1 MSLSTKQDQAVDKD
15 LYLHT
20 DISHA
25 TKAYARAFRTDAE
38 GDSHELRSGSI
49 GNIHTIAFQIVP
61 PHDFRAR
68 KALRQELLNRKTWEE
83 KQIDRET
90 AWQKVVTKKSS
101 DPMKDM
107 QAIEKIK
114 KQLGVI
120 DGKKLETEDAIRR
133 KTVEVETEDKM
144 FTEKMMAQHGE

>member
-1 MSLSTKQDQAVDKD
+1 
-15 LYLHT
+15 
-20 DISHA
+20 
-25 TKAYARAFRTDAE
+25 
-38 GDSHELRSGSI
+38 
-49 GNIHTIAFQIVP
+49 
-61 PHDFRAR
+61 
-68 KALRQELLNRKTWEE
+68 
-83 KQIDRET
+83 
-90 AWQKVVTKKSS
+90 
-101 DPMKDM
+101 MKDM

>member
-1 MSLSTKQDQAVDKD
+1 MGYSPSQETLPQLLETCGKKDEQDPKNIPQPFFDPNNLSVHFFFFLVTADASGGEVLTYGSCVSLSTKQDQAVDKD

-90 AWQKVVTKKSS
+90 A
-101 DPMKDM
+101 
-107 QAIEKIK
+107 
-114 KQLGVI
+114 
-120 DGKKLETEDAIRR
+120 
-133 KTVEVETEDKM
+133 
-144 FTEKMMAQHGE
+144 